1 MMGNGLD
8 CHEDLTE
15 LGEIAV
21 CVYIYIKYDM
31 KKAMQYMLWKGFR
44 NDLLIE
50 YDEMLLFYQD
60 EKFMPNKLIDGEF
73 YKILDS
79 GDIWENCP
87 YTPNYKYRS
96 LSEGV
101 ICISYVPDI

>member
-1 MMGNGLD
+1 MMGNCLD
-8 CHEDLTE
+8 CYEDLKE

-21 CVYIYIKYDM
+21 CVYIYIKYDI

-44 NDLLIE
+44 NDLLVEFDGI
-50 YDEMLLFYQD
+50 LLFYQD
-60 EKFMPNKLIDGEF
+60 DRFMPAKIIDNDF

-79 GDIWENCP
+79 GDVWENCP
-87 YTPNYKYRS
+87 SLPDYRYRV

-101 ICISYVPDI
+101 ICISYVPEL